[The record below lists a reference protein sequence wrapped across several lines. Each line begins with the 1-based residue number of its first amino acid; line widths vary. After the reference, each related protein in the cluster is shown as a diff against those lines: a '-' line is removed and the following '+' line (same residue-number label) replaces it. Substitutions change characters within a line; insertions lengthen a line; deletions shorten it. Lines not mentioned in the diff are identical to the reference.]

1 MKLKWKTLASG
12 THYVA
17 ETPLGVPIDIT
28 KTSDRHFRVVVGPAT
43 FPAATFKDANAAKH
57 RVEELYCTMIK
68 NEYERVCK

>member
-28 KTSDRHFRVVVGPAT
+28 KMETRRYAITVGPSQMYGID
-43 FPAATFKDANAAKH
+43 FKDANAAKH
-57 RVEELYCTMIK
+57 RVEELYCTMIE
-68 NEYERVCK
+68 NEYARVCK